1 MGLIF
6 VESDQKTNV
15 NGLFFYRYPLEENVR
30 ENEAE
35 DQRCLAQVEEILEAK
50 NKGPVPCVGI
60 IVEPIQSEGGDHH
73 GSPAWFQ
80 GLQGNFYQIIN
91 FWLLK
96 VAKSQRVFSKPFH
109 LHIIE
114 PNYSLPTCSID

>member
-1 MGLIF
+1 MSKIT
-6 VESDQKTNV
+6 KTLVFKV
-15 NGLFFYRYPLEENVR
+15 NLYCLFFYRYPLEENVR

-50 NKGPVPCVGI
+50 NKGPVPCVGV

-80 GLQGNFYQIIN
+80 GLQVNFYQIM
-91 FWLLK
+91 
-96 VAKSQRVFSKPFH
+96 SS
-109 LHIIE
+109 
-114 PNYSLPTCSID
+114 SCC

>member
-6 VESDQKTNV
+6 VDSLNSSKKKYV
-15 NGLFFYRYPLEENVR
+15 NMLLLYRYPLEENVR

-50 NKGPVPCVGI
+50 NKGPVPCVGV

-80 GLQGNFYQIIN
+80 GLQVNFYQIIFN
-91 FWLLK
+91 IG
-96 VAKSQRVFSKPFH
+96 SSP
-109 LHIIE
+109 
-114 PNYSLPTCSID
+114 

>member
-1 MGLIF
+1 LGLIL
-6 VESDQKTNV
+6 VGSNQKTNV
-15 NGLFFYRYPLEENVR
+15 NSLFFYRYPLEENVR

-50 NKGPVPCVGI
+50 SKGPVPCVGV

-80 GLQGNFYQIIN
+80 GLQVNFYQTLVFCSYQKKLPKHVSKSVGRFESLYLLIYSGAII
-91 FWLLK
+91 
-96 VAKSQRVFSKPFH
+96 
-109 LHIIE
+109 
-114 PNYSLPTCSID
+114 